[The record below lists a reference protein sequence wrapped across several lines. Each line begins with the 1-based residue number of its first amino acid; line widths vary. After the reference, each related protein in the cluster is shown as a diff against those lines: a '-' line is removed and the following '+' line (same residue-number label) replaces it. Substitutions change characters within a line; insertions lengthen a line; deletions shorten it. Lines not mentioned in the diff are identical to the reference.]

1 MKTQLHPLLLTL
13 ALFVGATTQLFA
25 QGTAFAYQGRLN
37 INGSQAN
44 GLYDLRFT
52 VCDALTNGSI
62 IAGPLTNSAT
72 GVTNGLFAVTLD
84 FGAGVFNGTARWLQL
99 DVRTN
104 GAASFTTLLPL
115 QQVQPV
121 PYAIFAN
128 TASNVSGTV
137 PAAQIAGTILNAS
150 LPASPS
156 FSGTVAAATFAG
168 NGASV
173 TNLNANNLASGTV
186 PLARLSG
193 ITSNQLDA
201 ATWQLAT
208 NLNGGNAALASNVV
222 SGIAITNAFITNSV
236 FAGNG
241 SRLTN
246 LNAAQLTGTV
256 PLAQLPAAVVT
267 NNETAITL
275 SGTFTGNVI
284 GSASAATNFTGALN
298 GDVTGTQNATVVAA
312 VGGQPASSVAAGA
325 SAANNATNAATPNT
339 IVERDAAG
347 GFSATNLNLNG
358 SLTLPAVPTV
368 YSGGS
373 VLLHADGNANFF
385 AGPNARNL
393 AAICANNTAMG
404 YCTLTNNHANNNTA
418 IGSLALSANTNGN
431 HNTAIGVNALQN
443 NLGGGANMASGGAAL
458 ASNITGNNNTAAG
471 DSALN
476 SNTNGN
482 FNTAAGYAAL
492 FNNTSGNYS
501 IGLGFE
507 AGMNVIGSSNID
519 IGNFG
524 LATDTNIIRIGS
536 AQTST
541 FIAGISGATAASGV
555 EVFVNPSGQLGT
567 LTSSQRYK
575 QDIRNMNDASD
586 ALLALHPVTFR
597 YKPDI
602 DPAGIPQFGLV
613 AEEVEKV
620 NPDLVAHDDQGRPY
634 TVRYEAVNAMLLN
647 EFLKEHKKVEAQNTE
662 IESLKAKTAEIQ
674 DLKARLE
681 KLEQVLET
689 RNGSGQ

>member
-1 MKTQLHPLLLTL
+1 MKTKLHPLLLTL
-13 ALFVGATTQLFA
+13 ALFAGATTQLFA

-52 VCDALTNGSI
+52 VCDALTNGNI

-104 GAASFTTLLPL
+104 GAASFTALLPL

-168 NGASV
+168 NGGSV
-173 TNLNANNLASGTV
+173 TNLNANNLAGGTV
-186 PLARLSG
+186 PLARLSD

-241 SRLTN
+241 SGLTN

-256 PLAQLPAAVVT
+256 PLARLPAAVVT

-368 YSGGS
+368 YSGGN

-404 YCTLTNNHANNNTA
+404 YCTLNNNHANNNTA
-418 IGSLALSANTNGN
+418 IGSLALSANTNGV

-492 FNNTSGNYS
+492 FFNTSGNYN

-524 LATDTNIIRIGS
+524 VATDTNIIRIGS

-541 FIAGISGATAASGV
+541 FIAGISGATVASGV
-555 EVFVNPSGQLGT
+555 AVYVNPSGQLGA

-662 IESLKAKTAEIQ
+662 IQ
-674 DLKARLE
+674 DLKQSVAELKQMVQTLAE
-681 KLEQVLET
+681 KK
-689 RNGSGQ
+689 

>member
-1 MKTQLHPLLLTL
+1 MKIKLHPMLLTL
-13 ALFVGATTQLFA
+13 ALFASATTQLFA
-25 QGTAFAYQGRLN
+25 QGTAFSYQGQLDL
-37 INGSQAN
+37 NGSQAN

-52 VCDALTNGSI
+52 VCDALTNGNI

-84 FGAGVFNGTARWLQL
+84 FGAGVFNGTERWLQL

-115 QQVQPV
+115 QQVLPV

-168 NGASV
+168 NGTGL
-173 TNLNANNLASGTV
+173 TNLNAGNLAGGTV

-193 ITSNQLDA
+193 VTSNQLDA

-241 SRLTN
+241 GGLTN
-246 LNAAQLTGTV
+246 LNAT
-256 PLAQLPAAVVT
+256 
-267 NNETAITL
+267 TATTATSFSGSL
-275 SGTFTGNVI
+275 S
-284 GSASAATNFTGALN
+284 
-298 GDVTGTQNATVVAA
+298 GDVTGTQSATVVSS
-312 VGGQPASSVAAGA
+312 VGGQSASSVAAGA
-325 SAANNATNAATPNT
+325 SAANNATTAATPNT
-339 IVERDAAG
+339 IVERDATG
-347 GFSATNLNLNG
+347 GFSATNLNLYG

-418 IGSLALSANTNGN
+418 IGFLALSANTNGV

-471 DSALN
+471 DSALY

-482 FNTAAGYAAL
+482 FNTAIGYAAL
-492 FNNTSGNYS
+492 FDNTNGNYS

-524 LATDTNIIRIGS
+524 VATDTNIIRIGS
-536 AQTST
+536 AQTGT

-555 EVFVNPSGQLGT
+555 AVYVNPSGQLGT

-575 QDIRNMNDASD
+575 RDIRNMNDASD

-620 NPDLVAHDDQGRPY
+620 NPDLVAHDGQGRPY

-662 IESLKAKTAEIQ
+662 IQ
-674 DLKARLE
+674 DLKQQNDALATRLNELESTVKSLAE
-681 KLEQVLET
+681 KK
-689 RNGSGQ
+689 

>member
-52 VCDALTNGSI
+52 VCDALTNGNI

-104 GAASFTTLLPL
+104 GAASFTALLPL

-137 PAAQIAGTILNAS
+137 PA
-150 LPASPS
+150 
-156 FSGTVAAATFAG
+156 
-168 NGASV
+168 
-173 TNLNANNLASGTV
+173 
-186 PLARLSG
+186 
-193 ITSNQLDA
+193 
-201 ATWQLAT
+201 
-208 NLNGGNAALASNVV
+208 
-222 SGIAITNAFITNSV
+222 
-236 FAGNG
+236 
-241 SRLTN
+241 
-246 LNAAQLTGTV
+246 
-256 PLAQLPAAVVT
+256 AQLPAAVVT

-298 GDVTGTQNATVVAA
+298 GDVTGTQNATLVAA
-312 VGGQPASSVAAGA
+312 VGGQSASSVAAGA

-418 IGSLALSANTNGN
+418 IGSLALSANTNGV

-458 ASNITGNNNTAAG
+458 ASNISGNNNTAAG

-492 FNNTSGNYS
+492 FFNTSGNYN

-524 LATDTNIIRIGS
+524 VATDTNIIRIGS

-567 LTSSQRYK
+567 LPSSQRYK

-620 NPDLVAHDDQGRPY
+620 NPDLVAHDGQGRPY

-662 IESLKAKTAEIQ
+662 IETLKAKTAEIQ

-689 RNGSGQ
+689 RN